1 MGKKK
6 NQVDET
12 EVENPDEVAEVGATE
27 DAAAAPDEVAD
38 EGNDGAGSDEV
49 DGGKAETEGGENDGG
64 DAAIIP
70 ANFSV
75 VQRFR
80 IVKDGQ
86 DKEFVEG
93 DTLTI
98 QDVEFLGPLFDERL
112 ANGHI
117 VAKLAV

>member
-6 NQVDET
+6 NQVDEN
-12 EVENPDEVAEVGATE
+12 EVENPDEVAEVG
-27 DAAAAPDEVAD
+27 
-38 EGNDGAGSDEV
+38 NDDTGSDEV
-49 DGGKAETEGGENDGG
+49 DGMKDETEGGENDGDNAGG

>member
-6 NQVDET
+6 NQFDET
-12 EVENPDEVAEVGATE
+12 EVEN
-27 DAAAAPDEVAD
+27 PDEVAD

-49 DGGKAETEGGENDGG
+49 DGGKAETEGGENDGDNAGG